1 MRSSLSRFQ
10 PISPMSD
17 EEMLDKQMKL
27 YEERGSL
34 LITKEQIDALPQTD
48 RWSIEV
54 IARKLFGKGS
64 R

>member
-1 MRSSLSRFQ
+1 
-10 PISPMSD
+10 MSD